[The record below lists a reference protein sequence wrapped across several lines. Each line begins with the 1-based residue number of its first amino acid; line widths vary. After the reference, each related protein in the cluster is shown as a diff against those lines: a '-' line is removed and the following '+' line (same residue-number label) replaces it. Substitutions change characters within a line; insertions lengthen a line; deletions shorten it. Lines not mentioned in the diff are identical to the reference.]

1 MLQKSHLIGFPG
13 CITHQIGFHLAKLK
27 KNIHGKNHTK
37 IIKLAVKKLTNPI
50 KLQRRPRNFKNMIPG
65 NLSSKIF
72 LILTF
77 FYFSALFAEERVN
90 LEDIQPTFEEELE
103 NLGDI
108 ETEDANYIRLK
119 KKTKNQT
126 TQKIVNLRALD
137 KITAKTLDINI
148 VLGEKKRFGYLEI
161 IPKNCK
167 RSADTS
173 ESGGVAYLQVKDLSD
188 KRDEKIFVF
197 NGWTFSSSP
206 TLRPFDHPV
215 YDLWLTGCENI

>member
-1 MLQKSHLIGFPG
+1 MK
-13 CITHQIGFHLAKLK
+13 
-27 KNIHGKNHTK
+27 
-37 IIKLAVKKLTNPI
+37 
-50 KLQRRPRNFKNMIPG
+50 PG
-65 NLSSKIF
+65 NLSRVVF
-72 LILTF
+72 FTLIF
-77 FYFSALFAEERVN
+77 FYFSTLFAEVQVN
-90 LEDIQPTFEEELE
+90 LEDIQPTFEEEPE
-103 NLGDI
+103 NLGDS
-108 ETEDANYIRLK
+108 ETGVTNYIKLK

-167 RSADTS
+167 RSVDTS
-173 ESGGVAYLQVKDLSD
+173 DSGVVAYLQVKDLSD
-188 KRDEKIFVF
+188 KKDEKIFVF

>member
-1 MLQKSHLIGFPG
+1 MK
-13 CITHQIGFHLAKLK
+13 
-27 KNIHGKNHTK
+27 
-37 IIKLAVKKLTNPI
+37 
-50 KLQRRPRNFKNMIPG
+50 PG
-65 NLSSKIF
+65 NLSRVVF

-77 FYFSALFAEERVN
+77 FYFLPLFAEVQVN
-90 LEDIQPTFEEELE
+90 LEDIQPTFEEEPE
-103 NLGDI
+103 NLGDS
-108 ETEDANYIRLK
+108 ETGVTNYIKLK

-167 RSADTS
+167 RSVDTS
-173 ESGGVAYLQVKDLSD
+173 DSGVVAYLQVKDLSD

>member
-1 MLQKSHLIGFPG
+1 MK
-13 CITHQIGFHLAKLK
+13 
-27 KNIHGKNHTK
+27 
-37 IIKLAVKKLTNPI
+37 
-50 KLQRRPRNFKNMIPG
+50 PG
-65 NLSSKIF
+65 NLSSVVF
-72 LILTF
+72 FILTF
-77 FYFSALFAEERVN
+77 FYFSTLFAEVQVN
-90 LEDIQPTFEEELE
+90 LEDIQPTFEEEPE
-103 NLGDI
+103 NLGDS
-108 ETEDANYIRLK
+108 ETGVTNYIKLK

-173 ESGGVAYLQVKDLSD
+173 ETGVVAYLQVKDLSD

-215 YDLWLTGCENI
+215 YDLWLTGCENVK

>member
-1 MLQKSHLIGFPG
+1 MK
-13 CITHQIGFHLAKLK
+13 
-27 KNIHGKNHTK
+27 
-37 IIKLAVKKLTNPI
+37 
-50 KLQRRPRNFKNMIPG
+50 PG
-65 NLSSKIF
+65 NLSSVVF
-72 LILTF
+72 FILTF
-77 FYFSALFAEERVN
+77 FYFSTLFAEVQVN
-90 LEDIQPTFEEELE
+90 LEDIQPTFEEEPE
-103 NLGDI
+103 NLGDS
-108 ETEDANYIRLK
+108 ETGVTNYIKLK

-173 ESGGVAYLQVKDLSD
+173 DSGVVAYLQVKDLSD

>member
-1 MLQKSHLIGFPG
+1 MK
-13 CITHQIGFHLAKLK
+13 
-27 KNIHGKNHTK
+27 
-37 IIKLAVKKLTNPI
+37 
-50 KLQRRPRNFKNMIPG
+50 PG
-65 NLSSKIF
+65 NLSRVVF
-72 LILTF
+72 FILTF
-77 FYFSALFAEERVN
+77 FYFSTLFAEVQVN

-103 NLGDI
+103 NLGDT

-137 KITAKTLDINI
+137 KITAKTLDIDI
-148 VLGEKKRFGYLEI
+148 ILGEKKRFGYLEI
-161 IPKNCK
+161 VPKNCK
-167 RSADTS
+167 RSAETNDP
-173 ESGGVAYLQVKDLSD
+173 GVVAYLQVKDLSD

>member
-1 MLQKSHLIGFPG
+1 MK
-13 CITHQIGFHLAKLK
+13 
-27 KNIHGKNHTK
+27 
-37 IIKLAVKKLTNPI
+37 
-50 KLQRRPRNFKNMIPG
+50 PG
-65 NLSSKIF
+65 NLSSVVF

-77 FYFSALFAEERVN
+77 FYFLPLFAEVQVN
-90 LEDIQPTFEEELE
+90 LEDIQPTFEEEPE
-103 NLGDI
+103 NLGDS
-108 ETEDANYIRLK
+108 ETGVTNYIKLK

-167 RSADTS
+167 RSVDTS
-173 ESGGVAYLQVKDLSD
+173 DSGVVAYLQVKDLSD
-188 KRDEKIFVF
+188 KKDEKIFVF

>member
-1 MLQKSHLIGFPG
+1 MK
-13 CITHQIGFHLAKLK
+13 
-27 KNIHGKNHTK
+27 
-37 IIKLAVKKLTNPI
+37 
-50 KLQRRPRNFKNMIPG
+50 PG
-65 NLSSKIF
+65 NLSRVVF
-72 LILTF
+72 FTLIF
-77 FYFSALFAEERVN
+77 FYFSTLFAEVQVN
-90 LEDIQPTFEEELE
+90 LEEIQPTFEEEPE
-103 NLGDI
+103 NLGDS
-108 ETEDANYIRLK
+108 ETGVTNYIKLK

-137 KITAKTLDINI
+137 KITAKTSDIDI
-148 VLGEKKRFGYLEI
+148 ILGEKKRFGYLEI
-161 IPKNCK
+161 VPKNCK

-173 ESGGVAYLQVKDLSD
+173 DPGVVAYLQVKDLSD

>member
-1 MLQKSHLIGFPG
+1 MK
-13 CITHQIGFHLAKLK
+13 
-27 KNIHGKNHTK
+27 
-37 IIKLAVKKLTNPI
+37 
-50 KLQRRPRNFKNMIPG
+50 PG
-65 NLSSKIF
+65 NLSRVVF
-72 LILTF
+72 FTLTF
-77 FYFSALFAEERVN
+77 FYFSTLFAEVQVN
-90 LEDIQPTFEEELE
+90 LEDIQPTFEEEPE
-103 NLGDI
+103 NLGDS
-108 ETEDANYIRLK
+108 ETGVTNYIKLK

-167 RSADTS
+167 RSVDTS
-173 ESGGVAYLQVKDLSD
+173 DSGVVAYLQVKDLSD

>member
-1 MLQKSHLIGFPG
+1 MK
-13 CITHQIGFHLAKLK
+13 
-27 KNIHGKNHTK
+27 
-37 IIKLAVKKLTNPI
+37 
-50 KLQRRPRNFKNMIPG
+50 PG
-65 NLSSKIF
+65 NLSRVVF
-72 LILTF
+72 FILTF
-77 FYFSALFAEERVN
+77 FYFSTLFAEVQVN
-90 LEDIQPTFEEELE
+90 LEDIQPTFEEEPE
-103 NLGDI
+103 NLGDS
-108 ETEDANYIRLK
+108 ETGVTNYIKLK

-173 ESGGVAYLQVKDLSD
+173 ESGVVAYLQVKDLSD